1 MRSFARHPVQLLL
14 VTLIALEL
22 ALRFVLPL
30 PAITNF
36 NRVDFAR
43 LWLFGGLDEVAR
55 TGGRPTEQSSY
66 QAPQPLRNVKLSWIS
81 DPDDVDEVVTLNLYG
96 FRGPDFEIEKAP
108 GTQRVIFLGDSF
120 AEGFGVADDATIPL
134 AFERAVQ
141 EDGLE
146 VLNLGVGGVGLPMIA
161 ALADVAIPLLSP
173 DYVVVVVYHNDLPAL
188 PLDRDR
194 LQAGFEP
201 IRAQW
206 WMPRLIESW
215 QELVEQV
222 VSQGSTRL
230 VIGGKSMGGR
240 VASMIYEDL
249 ADTVGLVCLGYPFH
263 PPGKPERL
271 RVEHLQRIKKPVLVI
286 QGERDALGNRQEVER
301 YQLPQHFQL
310 EWLEDGDH
318 SFKPRKASGFT
329 QQRHLEQ
336 AIEVMA
342 GWCKS
347 IS

>member
-1 MRSFARHPVQLLL
+1 M
-14 VTLIALEL
+14 
-22 ALRFVLPL
+22 
-30 PAITNF
+30 
-36 NRVDFAR
+36 
-43 LWLFGGLDEVAR
+43 
-55 TGGRPTEQSSY
+55 
-66 QAPQPLRNVKLSWIS
+66 S
-81 DPDDVDEVVTLNLYG
+81 DPSLH
-96 FRGPDFEIEKAP
+96 FHGPDS
-108 GTQRVIFLGDSF
+108 GTVVLLAHGAGAGQESSF
-120 AEGFGVADDATIPL
+120 MQAMAAGLADQGC
-134 AFERAVQ
+134 R
-141 EDGLE
+141 
-146 VLNLGVGGVGLPMIA
+146 VGLFDFPYMQRA
-161 ALADVAIPLLSP
+161 RREGRRRPP
-173 DYVVVVVYHNDLPAL
+173 D
-188 PLDRDR
+188 R
-194 LQAGFEP
+194 
-201 IRAQW
+201 
-206 WMPRLIESW
+206 MPRLIESW

-263 PPGKPERL
+263 PPGKPDRL